1 MRMTSEELEQYERD
15 HQQLD
20 LDSHQP
26 RHEENTIMKFRVCF
40 DVLVDDDTAREMAEE
55 QGIVEDF
62 EDDPVGVTAEN
73 IAQDIDDNDYAWS
86 LMQSPKVSTF

>member
-1 MRMTSEELEQYERD
+1 MTPEECEQYEKD

-26 RHEENTIMKFRVCF
+26 PHEENTIMKFRVCF

-73 IAQDIDDNDYAWS
+73 IAQDVDAADFLWS
-86 LMQSPKVSTF
+86 LVQSPKVVVT